1 MTNLMLNV
9 EGLYAEIRSDFDSL
23 WSIKNRNATVEF
35 ITPYTTLGDDA
46 ISVFVTQRDNGYVV
60 SDGGRLYDT
69 GKEQGVELD
78 GHKGFHYGELT
89 AKFCV
94 KVVEQP
100 QTKRRFF
107 YKMVSDMKML
117 SAAIYD
123 VAHFQE
129 AMANAVYLD
138 TMFAPD
144 EPRESVYFRR
154 RVNDVLKQK
163 IRDLSS
169 DGKKY
174 EYIRDDKIRFCR
186 FSSGIRE
193 IGTNKLW
200 LGMTIC
206 RSNINNYRHSVW
218 QAEFGFVHAGQ
229 FLPDADLRMSAVVD
243 TLPTALS
250 NNRDAGMLQVVMNG
264 WPNIGIKS
272 YSYGDI
278 TGMASIET
286 LFAA

>member
-1 MTNLMLNV
+1 MIDLMLNV

-23 WSIKNRNATVEF
+23 WLIKNRNATVEF
-35 ITPYTTLGDDA
+35 ITPYTTLGDNA

-60 SDGGRLYDT
+60 SDGGRLYDI
-69 GKEQGVELD
+69 GREQGVELD
-78 GHKGFHYGELT
+78 GHKGFHYGELM

-94 KVVEQP
+94 KVVEQA

-107 YKMVSDMKML
+107 YKIVSDMKML

-138 TMFAPD
+138 TMFAPE

-154 RVNDVLKQK
+154 RVNEALKQK

-169 DGKKY
+169 DEKKY

-200 LGMTIC
+200 LGMAIC
-206 RSNINNYRHSVW
+206 RSNLNNYRHSVY
-218 QAEFGFVHAGQ
+218 QAEFGFSHASQ
-229 FLPDADLRMSAVVD
+229 FLPDADLRMSTVVD
-243 TLPTALS
+243 ALPTALT
-250 NNRDAGMLQVVMNG
+250 NNREAGMLQVVMND
-264 WPNIGIKS
+264 WPRLGIS
-272 YSYGDI
+272 SHSFEEI
-278 TGMASIET
+278 IGMASMNT

>member
-1 MTNLMLNV
+1 MMDLMSNV
-9 EGLYAEIRSDFDSL
+9 EGLYAEIRSDFDAL
-23 WSIKNRNATVEF
+23 WSIKNRNATIEF

-78 GHKGFHYGELT
+78 GHKGFHYGELI
-89 AKFCV
+89 AKFSV

-138 TMFAPD
+138 TMFAPE

-154 RVNDVLKQK
+154 RVSEALKQK
-163 IRDLSS
+163 IRDQSS
-169 DGKKY
+169 EEKKY
-174 EYIRDDKIRFCR
+174 EYIRDDNIRFCR

-206 RSNINNYRHSVW
+206 RSNINNYRHSVY
-218 QAEFGFVHAGQ
+218 QAEFGFMHASQ
-229 FLPDADLRMSAVVD
+229 FLPDTDLRMSTVVD
-243 TLPTALS
+243 VLPTALM
-250 NNRDAGMLQVVMNG
+250 NNKEAGKLQVVRND
-264 WPNIGIKS
+264 WPKRGIKS
-272 YSYGDI
+272 HSFDEI
-278 TGMASIET
+278 IGMASMDT